1 MRSLSIALSIVV
13 SALAGCQTPSV
24 KVHSN
29 DSAAVDQVMLG
40 EIAKLSGDWYGL
52 DPEGNEIHAAT
63 FSVTSQQSAVRELM
77 YPGHEYEM
85 TNLYHMDGE
94 NLVLTHYCAA
104 GNQPRMM
111 AAKAT
116 ASDEGT
122 VFQFDIDSVSNLRE
136 SHEHYM
142 GYMTLTILGEDRIR
156 QVWRSYDR
164 KGALTDPMEIMLT
177 RK

>member
-40 EIAKLSGDWYGL
+40 EIAKLGGDWYGL

-85 TNLYHMDGE
+85 TNLYHMDPCTRVIVRYPVRTSRTCSFALPE
-94 NLVLTHYCAA
+94 S
-104 GNQPRMM
+104 
-111 AAKAT
+111 
-116 ASDEGT
+116 SDQSGWET
-122 VFQFDIDSVSNLRE
+122 ECCRE
-136 SHEHYM
+136 Y
-142 GYMTLTILGEDRIR
+142 
-156 QVWRSYDR
+156 RSSR
-164 KGALTDPMEIMLT
+164 
-177 RK
+177 